1 LNQEPALPDRRLL
14 LYFSWSRPAE
24 TEAQLLA
31 IIDRFPA
38 IFELRR
44 LFYPAFETL
53 SDPAQV
59 DQGIAGFLDHVQK
72 ANFVMFA
79 DLATTQ
85 GGRPTMQVERIAD
98 NGSITSLDGALLQ
111 DVDTVVVISFDSYRT
126 AQTADAAEIAAVQHF
141 LATPDHLIF
150 ICPHHEI
157 GNVGDIADEVRT
169 ERQVAE
175 HLHHG
180 DRAIPPRQAF
190 GGFARSLLAGL
201 GLPVDNRF
209 GLRPATNADGSP
221 APIDAEPA
229 LDRIGLLQGVETF
242 NLHAHLPHLERTGEG
257 LARMGLLARQRIDL
271 SAPPHPFTL
280 DGRDR
285 FDALLQSTADAFEG
299 TVLVSDTTLFSSTA
313 GGVDNL
319 ARLWTNLMRR
329 PARP

>member
-1 LNQEPALPDRRLL
+1 MPDRRLL

-24 TEAQLLA
+24 TEAPLLA
-31 IIDRFPA
+31 INDRFPA

-53 SDPAQV
+53 SDPARV

-85 GGRPTMQVERIAD
+85 GSRPTMQVERIAD

-126 AQTADAAEIAAVQHF
+126 AQTADAAEIAAVRRF
-141 LATPDHLIF
+141 LADPDHLIF
-150 ICPHHEI
+150 ICPHHDI

-201 GLPVDNRF
+201 GLSVDNRF

-229 LDRIGLLQGVETF
+229 LDRLGLLQGVETF

-257 LARMGLLARQRIDL
+257 LARMEVLARQRIDL

-285 FDALLQSTADAFEG
+285 FDALLQSTVDAFEG